1 VAAPA
6 RDREVSYQSRS
17 GRGSVFVAG
26 RTASQEANMKIRSLI
41 FLSALPLILLG
52 TTASLRAQQQEP
64 IPVARRVIIFVW
76 DGLRAD
82 DLTQEIAP
90 NYFALARSGVVFAD
104 HHAVY
109 PTFTMMN
116 SASIA
121 TGTYPGVHGFYG
133 NVVYAPSAKG
143 RNAKGADIDFAAPAF
158 IEDFGVVEAVRDAYQ
173 GRLTLVPTMVQA
185 AQTKGLTTAAIGK
198 FGAAFIQDYKRG
210 GIILDEDAAMP
221 LGFAKEL
228 QGAGYALPRNSINAY
243 EAGALTLAN
252 DNGDPT
258 ASVPIQRLRDGQTG
272 NPLDCSG
279 ALSRRGF
286 AYLTDVFVNFVLPNK
301 KPDLTIFWSKEP
313 DATNHA
319 YGPGTCNSIDATKM
333 NDEILGRVVEKL
345 RQLGWEASTD
355 IIITQDHNHSTVSG
369 DVAYFPL
376 RAIVDR
382 SIGALNRD
390 GYSVSGFVRTAELL
404 TRDGLKAFDGAACRD
419 IPILSGIMAD
429 GTHLHSRKDDE
440 LGHVCGRPQKYTS
453 SSYAVPK
460 SIPTGA
466 VVVAANA
473 GSDYLFLPDANI
485 ETVKAAVVSLQSR
498 PQFGAIF
505 VSDKY
510 GEIAGT
516 LPMSLIKT
524 ENSGNGRAP
533 DIIVSFSYDENVTVA
548 GKSGVSYASSI
559 NRRGDHGSFSP
570 TDTHISLMASGPGFK
585 SSLSNTLPTSNVDI
599 APTVARILHLIMPAV
614 DGRVLEEALRGG
626 PPVSEYAV
634 VNKTHRSTTKTAL
647 TMKLPTDLDGR
658 GIDPNLSSYAAELKT
673 KILTRGAASYTYFD
687 QAKAVR
693 K

>member
-1 VAAPA
+1 MVPLVKSRRRTVRTWVGQWTLDAAMP
-6 RDREVSYQSRS
+6 
-17 GRGSVFVAG
+17 GR
-26 RTASQEANMKIRSLI
+26 RTMRMRL
-41 FLSALPLILLG
+41 LILLTALPFMLFG
-52 TTASLRAQQQEP
+52 MTASLRAQQPEMATA
-64 IPVARRVIIFVW
+64 ARRVIIFVW

-82 DLTQEIAP
+82 DLTPEIAP

-109 PTFTMMN
+109 PTFTMIN

-143 RNAKGADIDFAAPAF
+143 RNAKGAEIDFFAPAF
-158 IEDFGVVEAVRDAYQ
+158 IEDFGVVEAVRDLYQ
-173 GRLTLVPTMVQA
+173 GRLTLVPTMLEA
-185 AQTKGLTTAAIGK
+185 AQAKGLTTVAVGK
-198 FGAAFIQDYKRG
+198 FGAAFIQDCKRG

-228 QGAGYALPRNSINAY
+228 QQGGYRLPRNSSNAY
-243 EAGALTLAN
+243 DAGALMLAK
-252 DNGDPT
+252 DNGDPM
-258 ASVPIQRLRDGQTG
+258 APIPIQRLKDAQTS

-279 ALSRRGF
+279 ALSRPGF
-286 AYLTDVFVNFVLPNK
+286 AYLTDVFVNYILPNK

-313 DATNHA
+313 DATNYA
-319 YGPGTCNSIDATKM
+319 YGPGTCNSIDATRM

-369 DVAYFPL
+369 DVAYYPL

-382 SIGALNRD
+382 GIGAGSRD

-404 TRDGLKAFDGAACRD
+404 TRDGMNAFDGAGCRD
-419 IPILSGIMAD
+419 IPILSGIMTD

-440 LGHVCGRPQKYTS
+440 MGHFCGRPQKYTS
-453 SSYAVPK
+453 PSYAVPK
-460 SIPTGA
+460 LIPAGA

-473 GSDYLFLPDANI
+473 GSDYLFVPDANI

-498 PQFGAIF
+498 LLFGAIF

-524 ENSGNGRAP
+524 ETSGNGRAP
-533 DIIVSFSYDENVTVA
+533 DIIVSFTYDENVAVA
-548 GKSGVSYASSI
+548 GKPGVSYASSV

-570 TDTHISLMASGPGFK
+570 TDTHISLMASGPDFASG
-585 SSLSNTLPTSNVDI
+585 LHNTLPTSNVDV
-599 APTVARILHLIMPAV
+599 APTVARILKFNMPDV
-614 DGRVLEEALRGG
+614 
-626 PPVSEYAV
+626 
-634 VNKTHRSTTKTAL
+634 
-647 TMKLPTDLDGR
+647 
-658 GIDPNLSSYAAELKT
+658 
-673 KILTRGAASYTYFD
+673 
-687 QAKAVR
+687 
-693 K
+693 

>member
-1 VAAPA
+1 MKA
-6 RDREVSYQSRS
+6 RP
-17 GRGSVFVAG
+17 
-26 RTASQEANMKIRSLI
+26 LI
-41 FLSALPLILLG
+41 FLSALSFMLLG
-52 TTASLRAQQQEP
+52 MTAGLRAQPQETGAA
-64 IPVARRVIIFVW
+64 ARRVIIFVW

-82 DLTQEIAP
+82 DLTPEITP

-121 TGTYPGVHGFYG
+121 TGAYPGVHGFYG

-143 RNAKGADIDFAAPAF
+143 KNAKGADIEFSAPAF

-173 GRLTLVPTMVQA
+173 GRLTLVSTMLQA
-185 AQTKGLTTAAIGK
+185 AQAKGLTTAAIGK

-221 LGFAKEL
+221 LGFANEL
-228 QGAGYALPRNSINAY
+228 QQAGYPLPRNSVNAY
-243 EAGALTLAN
+243 QAGALTLAK

-258 ASVPIQRLRDGQTG
+258 APIPIARLKDGQTG
-272 NPLDCSG
+272 DPLDRSG

-286 AYLTDVFVNFVLPNK
+286 AYLTDLFVNYVLPNK

-313 DATNHA
+313 DATSHA
-319 YGPGTCNSIDATKM
+319 YGPGTFNSIDATRM
-333 NDEILGRVVEKL
+333 NDEILGRIVEKL
-345 RQLGWEASTD
+345 RQLGWEDSTD

-369 DVAYFPL
+369 DVAHYPL

-382 SIGALNRD
+382 EVGPHD
-390 GYSVSGFVRTAELL
+390 PHGYSVSGFVRTAELL
-404 TRDGLKAFDGAACRD
+404 TRDGLKAFDGAGCRD

-429 GTHLHSRKDDE
+429 GTHLYPSKDDQQ
-440 LGHVCGRPQKYTS
+440 GSVCGRAQKYTS
-453 SSYAVPK
+453 PSYAVPK
-460 SIPTGA
+460 PIPAGA
-466 VVVAANA
+466 IVVAANA
-473 GSDYLFLPDANI
+473 GSDYLFVPDGNI
-485 ETVKAAVVSLQSR
+485 ETVKAAVVSMQSR
-498 PQFGAIF
+498 LQFGAIF
-505 VSDKY
+505 VSDRY

-533 DIIVSFSYDENVTVA
+533 DIIVSFSYDENVAVA

-570 TDTHISLMASGPGFK
+570 TDTHISLMASGPDFK
-585 SSLSNTLPTSNVDI
+585 SGLHDPLPTANVDV
-599 APTVARILHLIMPAV
+599 APTVARILKFSMPDAQ
-614 DGRVLEEALRGG
+614 GRVLEEALRGG
-626 PPVSEYAV
+626 PPITEYAV
-634 VNKTHRSTTKTAL
+634 VNKTHRSSIRGGL
-647 TMKLPTDLDGR
+647 TVKLATDLDGLTV
-658 GIDPNLSSYAAELKT
+658 DPKLSSCSVELKT

-693 K
+693 E

>member
-1 VAAPA
+1 
-6 RDREVSYQSRS
+6 
-17 GRGSVFVAG
+17 
-26 RTASQEANMKIRSLI
+26 MKIRLLI
-41 FLSALPLILLG
+41 LLSALSFVLLG
-52 TTASLRAQQQEP
+52 MTAGLRAQRQETGP
-64 IPVARRVIIFVW
+64 AARRVIIFVW

-82 DLTQEIAP
+82 DLTPEIAP

-121 TGTYPGVHGFYG
+121 TGAYPGVHGFYG

-143 RNAKGADIDFAAPAF
+143 RNAKGADIDFSAPAF
-158 IEDFGVVEAVRDAYQ
+158 IEDFGVVEAVRDSYQ
-173 GRLTLVPTMVQA
+173 GRLTLVSTMLQA
-185 AQTKGLTTAAIGK
+185 AQAKGLTTVAIGK

-228 QGAGYALPRNSINAY
+228 QQASYPLPRNSGNAY
-243 EAGALTLAN
+243 EAGALTLAR

-258 ASVPIQRLRDGQTG
+258 APIPIQRLKDGQTG

-286 AYLTDVFVNFVLPNK
+286 AYLTDVFVNYILPNK

-319 YGPGTCNSIDATKM
+319 YGPGTCNSIDATRM
-333 NDEILGRVVEKL
+333 NDEILGRVVEEL
-345 RQLGWEASTD
+345 RQLGWEESTD

-369 DVAYFPL
+369 DVAYYPL

-382 SIGALNRD
+382 DIGSND
-390 GYSVSGFVRTAELL
+390 PHGYSVSGFVRTAELL
-404 TRDGLKAFDGAACRD
+404 TRDGLKAYDGAGCRD

-429 GTHLHSRKDDE
+429 GTHLYPGKDDQH
-440 LGHVCGRPQKYTS
+440 GQVCGRAQKYTS
-453 SSYAVPK
+453 PSYVVPK
-460 SIPTGA
+460 PIPAGA

-473 GSDYLFLPDANI
+473 GSDYLFVPDGNI

-498 PQFGAIF
+498 LQFGAIF

-510 GEIAGT
+510 GEVAGT
-516 LPMSLIKT
+516 LPMGLIKT

-533 DIIVSFSYDENVTVA
+533 DIIVSFSYDESVAVA
-548 GKSGVSYASSI
+548 GRSGVSYASSI

-570 TDTHISLMASGPGFK
+570 TDTHISLMASGPDFQSG
-585 SSLSNTLPTSNVDI
+585 LYDTLPTSNVDI
-599 APTVARILHLIMPAV
+599 APTVARILQFSMPAV
-614 DGRVLEEALRGG
+614 QGRVLEETLQGG
-626 PPVSEYAV
+626 PPVGEYAV
-634 VNKTHRSTTKTAL
+634 LNKTHRSSTRTGL
-647 TMKLPTDLDGR
+647 TVKLPTDLDGR
-658 GIDPNLSSYAAELKT
+658 SVDPTLTGYSVELKT

-693 K
+693 E